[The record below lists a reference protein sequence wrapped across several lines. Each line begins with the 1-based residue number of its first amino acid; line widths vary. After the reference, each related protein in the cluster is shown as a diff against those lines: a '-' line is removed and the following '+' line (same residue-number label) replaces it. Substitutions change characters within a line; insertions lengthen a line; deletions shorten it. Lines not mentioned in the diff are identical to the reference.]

1 MNMLDT
7 KIDQLEMH
15 SRTTN
20 ALELENIFTIRD
32 LVKKAPAEL
41 VRLPNFGRKSL
52 GEVREVL
59 HGMNLSLAMSSE
71 QIDYYDG
78 VKPTDKIC
86 EDLNNT
92 VREKAREALERSTKA
107 IVSKNE
113 WNNNEL
119 KDYFDHHE
127 KILQTYKNSIQGY
140 F

>member
-7 KIDQLEMH
+7 KIDQLEL
-15 SRTTN
+15 SIRTTN
-20 ALELENIFTIRD
+20 ALELENIFSIRD

-41 VRLPNFGRKSL
+41 LRLPNFGRKSL
-52 GEVREVL
+52 NEVKEVL
-59 HGMNLSLAMSSE
+59 HAMSLSLAMSSE

-78 VKPTDKIC
+78 IKPTDKLC
-86 EDLNNT
+86 EDLNAT

-107 IVSKNE
+107 IVSKSE
-113 WNNNEL
+113 WNNHEL